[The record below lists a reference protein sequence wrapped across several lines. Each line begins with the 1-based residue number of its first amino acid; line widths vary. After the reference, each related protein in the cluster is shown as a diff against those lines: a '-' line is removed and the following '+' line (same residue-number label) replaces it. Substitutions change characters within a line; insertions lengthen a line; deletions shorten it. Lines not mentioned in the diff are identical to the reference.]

1 LGLLAPLAVGDRLED
16 ADVSAVL
23 AMTDSLRR
31 ELPRMLV
38 EHTRIRAAVD
48 ALRVAAGAE
57 QNPRVRQ
64 LADQLALHAQ
74 TEEEVLYPAAVL
86 VGDLLRAHTTK

>member
-1 LGLLAPLAVGDRLED
+1 MLL

-31 ELPRMLV
+31 ELPRMLE
-38 EHTRIRAAVD
+38 EHARIRAAVD
-48 ALRVAAGAE
+48 ALRLAASTE
-57 QNPRVRQ
+57 QNPKVRQ

-86 VGDLLRAHTTK
+86 VGDLIRARTTK